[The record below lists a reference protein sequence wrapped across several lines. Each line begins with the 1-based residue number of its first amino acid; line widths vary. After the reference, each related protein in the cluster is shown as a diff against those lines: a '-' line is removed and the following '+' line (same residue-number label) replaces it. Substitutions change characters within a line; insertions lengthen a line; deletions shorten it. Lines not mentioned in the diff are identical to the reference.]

1 MSSPHCKPRCKVGS
15 HILQDVVESWWGL
28 QFHSYWQTGSDSFII
43 ESESGQKTFV
53 PRTRAAVFC
62 SEDAVILSFRG
73 SEPTNLINLRSAGT
87 WEFWSHPQQ
96 KLIMHSTSAYS

>member
-1 MSSPHCKPRCKVGS
+1 MIASPGVKVNF
-15 HILQDVVESWWGL
+15 HDLQDVVESWWGL
-28 QFHSYWQTGSDSFII
+28 QFHSYWQTGSDSFVI
-43 ESESGQKTFV
+43 ESDSGQRTFV

-87 WEFWSHPQQ
+87 
-96 KLIMHSTSAYS
+96 